1 MLGCKRFAVSV
12 TFSTLLAATVTFAS
26 PAAMASTA
34 RANRTTHL
42 PPAST
47 GLVDLPLSQ
56 SRKHVVLTHALLR
69 NGSRVRVRHEMAFE
83 RTSFLQQSAA
93 RNAVDTGPLSL
104 QSNVALVMDES
115 SSNIL
120 FAKNTDV
127 PVPMASITKLMT
139 TLVVL
144 EANQNMDEMLEVTDD
159 EIDTEKHTTSRLAIG
174 TILSRRDLM
183 HIALMSS
190 ENRAAHALC
199 RNYPGGL
206 PSCLNAMNAKAA
218 QLGMTHTHYNDPTG
232 LSKENVASAED
243 LAKLVQAASQ
253 NPTIREFTTDTGYTV
268 PVGRR
273 MVAYHNTNQ
282 LVSNPA
288 WDIVLQKTGFIN
300 EAGKCLVMKAKIE
313 GKNVLIVL
321 LDSVGK
327 YTRFGDANRIKKWV
341 ESRPHLLEASTPS
354 PTTPSVAAD
363 IPHVTS

>member
-1 MLGCKRFAVSV
+1 MLGCNRFAVSLTISMV
-12 TFSTLLAATVTFAS
+12 FAAAATFTGAAAAS
-26 PAAMASTA
+26 SIQGVRTA
-34 RANRTTHL
+34 HL

-47 GLVDLPLSQ
+47 GLVPVS
-56 SRKHVVLTHALLR
+56 SGSTRKHVVLAHAVLR
-69 NGSRVRVRHEMAFE
+69 NGSRVRVRRVIALE
-83 RTSFLQQSAA
+83 RPSYAQQAIA
-93 RNAVDTGPLSL
+93 RSLVDDEPLAL
-104 QSNVALVMDES
+104 QSNVALVMDET
-115 SSNIL
+115 SSNVL

-127 PVPMASITKLMT
+127 AVPMASITKLMT

-206 PSCLNAMNAKAA
+206 PACLAAMNTKAV

-232 LSKENVASAED
+232 LSKENVASAGD

-273 MVAYHNTNQ
+273 MVAYHNTNS
-282 LVSNPA
+282 LVSNPG

-341 ESRPHLLEASTPS
+341 ESRPHVVDAGIQAPPAT
-354 PTTPSVAAD
+354 VGAD
-363 IPHVTS
+363 NPHVTS